1 MGNLSILQAMLS
13 GDFADDT
20 NDIEIPDI
28 DPETFNTLLK
38 YVSVYLE
45 PKHTYYTIVYMYLCL
60 YVFLKCLNR
69 EIYC

>member
-13 GDFADDT
+13 GDFADDN

-45 PKHTYYTIVYMYLCL
+45 PKHTYYTIVYMHLCL